1 MTVVAMKMGRE
12 QASVSKVS
20 PLCTLGRKQ
29 SEDASPALHPERIN
43 NFPISAVLLTRL
55 YYRCK
60 RFIPSRLRLA
70 LRQIRARRILKKCK
84 GVWPIQESAGRKPA
98 GWPGWPDGK
107 RFALVLTHDVE
118 GKRGLDRVKQLAEL
132 EMKLGFRSSFNL
144 IPEGGYEVP
153 ADLRKWLTNRGFE
166 VGVHD
171 FHHDGRLYSSW
182 KSFRRKAC
190 EINRYLEEWNAVG
203 FRSAFMLRNLDWIHE
218 LNVRYDASTF
228 DTDPFE
234 PQPQGVGTIY
244 PFYVEGTNG
253 REGYVELPYTLP
265 QDFTVFLLLKERKVG
280 RIWQDKLEWIAER
293 GGMAL
298 VNVHPDYIAFG
309 GEPGTSSSYRVARY
323 VEFLTLVKEKYAG
336 EYWQPQ
342 PAEIA
347 NFIRSVS
354 LAKTNPGQDVTA
366 SADADT
372 GIRR

>member
-1 MTVVAMKMGRE
+1 MTFVTIQMGRR
-12 QASVSKVS
+12 QGAVSEAS

-29 SEDASPALHPERIN
+29 SGDASPTAQPEYGLKS
-43 NFPISAVLLTRL
+43 PISAVLLTRL

-60 RFIPSRLRLA
+60 PFIPPRIRLF
-70 LRQIRARRILKKCK
+70 LRQMCARRILRNCE
-84 GVWPIQESAGRKPA
+84 GSWPIQDSAGRKPA

-107 RFALVLTHDVE
+107 KFALVLTHDVE

-144 IPEGGYEVP
+144 VP
-153 ADLRKWLTNRGFE
+153 DGEYAVPSALRKWLTDRGFE

-171 FHHDGRLYSSW
+171 LHHNGRLYSSW
-182 KSFRRKAC
+182 KSFQRKAR
-190 EINRYLEEWNAVG
+190 EINRYLGEWNAVG
-203 FRSAFMLRNLDWIHE
+203 FRSAFMLRNLDWIRE
-218 LNVRYDASTF
+218 LNIRYDASTF

-234 PQPQGVGTIY
+234 PQPRGVDTVY

-265 QDFTVFLLLKERKVG
+265 QDFTLFLLLKGHNVG
-280 RIWQDKLEWIAER
+280 KIWQEKLEWIAQC

-298 VNVHPDYIAFG
+298 VNVHPDYIAFE
-309 GEPGTSSSYRVARY
+309 GEPDTSSSYPVSRY
-323 VEFLTLVKEKYAG
+323 VEFLIRVKEKYAG

-347 NFIRSVS
+347 NFIHSIAM
-354 LAKTNPGQDVTA
+354 AKANPDPDVTA
-366 SADADT
+366 SADVET
-372 GIRR
+372 GILR